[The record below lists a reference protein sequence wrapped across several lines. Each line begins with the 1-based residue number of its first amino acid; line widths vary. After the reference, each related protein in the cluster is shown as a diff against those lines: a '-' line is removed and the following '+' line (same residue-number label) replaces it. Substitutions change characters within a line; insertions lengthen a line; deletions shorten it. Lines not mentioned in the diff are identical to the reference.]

1 MPKINSP
8 GYLPQLDSLRAAAV
22 LLVIVSHWLPATH
35 ILNKYLPTGIF
46 GVTLFFVLSGYLI
59 TGILLKNKEMLYKG
73 LTVKEA
79 VTVFYIRRSLR
90 IFPVYYLFIIL
101 LLIYYPSD
109 ISPSLYWHVFYVS
122 NFYFYFQNGF
132 SAQLSHLWSL
142 AVEEQFYL
150 VWPAIILL
158 CRRCRLPAI
167 FVGGIFTAI
176 IFRVMMYDPPLHL
189 GRLLMPGSLDSFC
202 IGALLAYG
210 QLYKPTWYNK
220 IRSHQHFLLLTLFVL
235 IVLLHIGL
243 QFYYSDFLVL
253 AFYYFVLSVFFFVV
267 IMVVAATSDNAA
279 FSRFILYNPVFIYIG
294 KISYGLYVY
303 HLIIPNF
310 KEVHFPVMLVPYSIE
325 IIFIIRFLALIII
338 ASASYWFFEKPILKF
353 KRNFNNQPAIAAR
366 MTELI
371 NPVPVKPEIE

>member
-220 IRSHQHFLLLTLFVL
+220 IRSHQHSLLVSLFVL

-267 IMVVAATSDNAA
+267 IMVVAATNDNTA
-279 FSRFILYNPVFIYIG
+279 FSRFILYNPVFIYVG
-294 KISYGLYVY
+294 KISYGLYLY
-303 HLIIPNF
+303 HLIIPGF

>member
-73 LTVKEA
+73 LTLKEA
-79 VTVFYIRRSLR
+79 FTVFYIRRSLR

-109 ISPSLYWHVFYVS
+109 ILPSLYWHIFYVS

-132 SAQLSHLWSL
+132 STQLSHLWSL

-167 FVGGIFTAI
+167 FVGGIITAI

-189 GRLLMPGSLDSFC
+189 GRLLMPGSLDSFS

-210 QLYKPTWYNK
+210 QLYKTNWYDK
-220 IRSHQHFLLLTLFVL
+220 IRCHQHFLLVTLFIL
-235 IVLLHIGL
+235 FLLLHIGM

-267 IMVVAATSDNAA
+267 IMVVASTNDNAA
-279 FSRFILYNPVFIYIG
+279 FSGFILYNPLFIYLG
-294 KISYGLYVY
+294 KISYGLYLY
-303 HLIIPNF
+303 HLIIPGF
-310 KEVHFPVMLVPYSIE
+310 KELHIPVMLLPYSIE
-325 IIFIIRFLALIII
+325 IIFIIRFLLLIII
-338 ASASYWFFEKPILKF
+338 ASVSWWFFEKPILKF
-353 KRNFNNQPAIAAR
+353 KRNFNTQLTKAAR
-366 MTELI
+366 MPE
-371 NPVPVKPEIE
+371 PVSPISAKHKIE